1 MRTAAGSASGAASG
15 GILPA
20 WRRSAHMPPG
30 LSGTTT
36 RVAGAARQPAGAQR
50 CPTMRR
56 RSATSHVGGRT
67 PMRFP
72 RGTTKVALL
81 AGHPR
86 QSARCDCAGTRFS
99 DCYHVSG
106 SPAAF
111 EKPGSGSVTNNRRHG
126 LASHRAHRA
135 ERARALSVA
144 MPVFAYI
151 CRYSVEISRTPA
163 WTEASGEI
171 ASDAKSRE
179 GCKTGPMCSAC
190 AGGFPPRTSPG
201 GADTPSALVRRHEP
215 VARQWHA
222 VNLGALLIRALVPIW
237 QSPPCRGKAPAS
249 RTARS

>member
-50 CPTMRR
+50 CPTMRH

-86 QSARCDCAGTRFS
+86 QSARCDCAGTGSATVTTSAGHQRRLKNQGQDRS
-99 DCYHVSG
+99 RTTDGMV
-106 SPAAF
+106 SPAIAPTGQSGRARYRLQCRCLRTF
-111 EKPGSGSVTNNRRHG
+111 AGTVSKSAERQPGPK
-126 LASHRAHRA
+126 RA
-135 ERARALSVA
+135 E
-144 MPVFAYI
+144 
-151 CRYSVEISRTPA
+151 
-163 WTEASGEI
+163 
-171 ASDAKSRE
+171 KSR
-179 GCKTGPMCSAC
+179 A
-190 AGGFPPRTSPG
+190 
-201 GADTPSALVRRHEP
+201 TPNHGKGVK
-215 VARQWHA
+215 
-222 VNLGALLIRALVPIW
+222 LVP
-237 QSPPCRGKAPAS
+237 CALRAPADFLRGHHRVGQIHPRPLS
-249 RTARS
+249 GGTSQ